1 MTDATASPG
10 RVAPPHAKASRA
22 EWIAAG
28 RRALAEQPVEQLKVL
43 VLADRLG
50 VARSSFYWYFDDRQG
65 FLDALLDE
73 WRGNTRSIV
82 ERAARDADTIT
93 AACLGVFECWADP
106 ALFDETLDRAVRE
119 WGRRD
124 PAIGATVRAA
134 DAERVDAVATMFRR
148 HGYEPTDAAVRA
160 RLLYHSQV
168 GYQTVEV
175 REPLE
180 TRFALLPSYLSAMTG
195 VAATDRELAG
205 FESFVRGL
213 PDHPPLPTSH
223 R

>member
-1 MTDATASPG
+1 VTAAATSRARS
-10 RVAPPHAKASRA
+10 APPHAKASRA

-28 RRALAEQPVEQLKVL
+28 RSALTEQPIEQLKVL
-43 VLADRLG
+43 GLADRLG
-50 VARSSFYWYFDDRQG
+50 VARSSFYWYFADRQG

-82 ERAARDADTIT
+82 ERAARDAPTIT
-93 AACLGVFECWADP
+93 SACLGVFECWADP

-124 PAIGATVRAA
+124 PEVGPTVRAA
-134 DAERVDAVATMFRR
+134 DAERVDAVAAMFRR
-148 HGYEPTDAAVRA
+148 HGYAPTDAAVRA

-180 TRFALLPSYLSAMTG
+180 TRFGLLPSYLLAMTG
-195 VAATDRELAG
+195 VTAADHELAG
-205 FESFVRGL
+205 FEAFVRGL
-213 PDHPPLPTSH
+213 PGRPTSTADG
-223 R
+223 